1 MSDNPG
7 GGGTSDSVV
16 IIQEMLDRGVTNAVV
31 ATIVDPAVVE
41 QAHAAGVGA
50 QISGLLGGK
59 MDALHGP
66 SLAFEGARV
75 LSLQEVGQFTCKG
88 PMMTGTVYIMGATCV
103 LDIGGNTV
111 IVTSRPQQ
119 AWDQEIIKC
128 QGLDP
133 LAFDYIV
140 LKSAVH
146 YRGDFTELSS
156 HIVEVTGPGI
166 HSSRLSDFA
175 YEHIQRPLY
184 PIDGYF
190 DRLAQQQ
197 QAEATSR
204 L

>member
-1 MSDNPG
+1 VWFSP
-7 GGGTSDSVV
+7 
-16 IIQEMLDRGVTNAVV
+16 
-31 ATIVDPAVVE
+31 
-41 QAHAAGVGA
+41 
-50 QISGLLGGK
+50 
-59 MDALHGP
+59 
-66 SLAFEGARV
+66 
-75 LSLQEVGQFTCKG
+75 
-88 PMMTGTVYIMGATCV
+88 
-103 LDIGGNTV
+103 
-111 IVTSRPQQ
+111 
-119 AWDQEIIKC
+119 QEIIKC

-190 DRLAQQQ
+190 DRLAQGQPQ
-197 QAEATSR
+197 EAEATSR